1 MWDTYADFERVQKTP
16 LAFSRATSI
25 YVYMYI
31 IGYAD
36 IQFLRFMVYF
46 MSRASPERKQ
56 IHSIFNLG
64 ATITLARRAMCLD
77 TILNESNL
85 KIDKSNIL
93 NDG

>member
-1 MWDTYADFERVQKTP
+1 MLISKGFKKRRQHFREP
-16 LAFSRATSI
+16 L
-25 YVYMYI
+25 VYMYI

-56 IHSIFNLG
+56 IHSIFKLG
-64 ATITLARRAMCLD
+64 ATITFARRAMCLD
-77 TILNESNL
+77 TILTRSDLE
-85 KIDKSNIL
+85 IDKFNIL

>member
-1 MWDTYADFERVQKTP
+1 MWDTYADFERVQKSRQHFREP
-16 LAFSRATSI
+16 L
-25 YVYMYI
+25 VYMYI

-46 MSRASPERKQ
+46 MSGASPERKQ

-64 ATITLARRAMCLD
+64 ATMTLARRAMCLD
-77 TILNESNL
+77 NILNGSNL
-85 KIDKSNIL
+85 EIDKFNIL